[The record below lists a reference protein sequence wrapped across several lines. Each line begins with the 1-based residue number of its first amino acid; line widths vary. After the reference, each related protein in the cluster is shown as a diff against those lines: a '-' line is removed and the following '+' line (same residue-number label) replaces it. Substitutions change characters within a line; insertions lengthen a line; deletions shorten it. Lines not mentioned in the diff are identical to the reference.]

1 MSLTTQQPTLLHEG
15 LATTISQVS
24 TATRFS
30 LRCLALLCEAFFE
43 AAKFS
48 TAASLAIG
56 RRALVTALTSA
67 RHVHLLTASA
77 NPGELARLDPNLGA
91 SFLSLLNEY
100 TALGIYFVHHSF
112 SLAELLT
119 LTTFHLTSSTIK
131 FSLNAAE
138 ETVRILDG
146 LFGSTETSRAC
157 AAIVDIVRRELSE
170 SDELNRTLDPE
181 DIAAAAA
188 ASSSSSSSS
197 SFAPLRLLGS
207 ASKLATLG
215 SVTKAITAF
224 ACLQKLTQRRK
235 YARLPVETIFD
246 FVVDYDRVR
255 SALDDANDDGH
266 DPLGYATDDDETAAP
281 IWESDDE
288 REVVGS
294 MEGMLDS
301 MQLDD
306 DPRQADEAVDT
317 STPPLNPTPAAL
329 NKVRTITTI
338 EELPREE
345 SDEPLLRHQTSI
357 QTLVSTLKQRSSP
370 VVGQSSSPQQTNHHP
385 HHHHHAHGHRRSS
398 ISASSTSSSVNP
410 QRRFPPGRAHL
421 MVQPHPHTH
430 SMHRHG
436 PSTSNGHGPR
446 PRLALPAPRVPQPTH
461 VYPRQPLVYNIS
473 RFLQYSTGAYG
484 KRFLRIFGIGRA
496 PIPSVV
502 GDIHHPNHH
511 AFAAHTGISVND
523 IVLSSFQPPRANYLS
538 RDEVAD
544 AARHNFYSSASILK
558 LEAPSIHPLVHYLCL
573 DHETRTVVLTLRGTL
588 GLSDVLTDLTCDYA
602 DLHVYVP
609 VVDEITGQ
617 IKGKEKRVFQ
627 AHAGMLKNAQ
637 LLANNLGPYIKHAL
651 DEYPEYGL
659 VLCGHSLGGGVAA
672 LLALL
677 WSDRFNDDHDTVA
690 ADDVDDATDDSEP
703 IDEGEFLDAQVHRTA
718 SSSGLPPGRPL
729 HSFTY
734 GCPCVV
740 SHELSQLCG
749 SLVTSVVHGA
759 DIVPCLSLGLVKDLK
774 AMARTLMDP
783 SNKGVAE
790 TIITKSLGLGTK
802 APAAAM
808 AAHAAA
814 AAKGAPPSV
823 DDFPNLTGSDVEED
837 WLWSLI
843 QTLRADMVAEKL
855 YPAGSVYWLRT
866 KPYVRRIQSVAPTS
880 SSPTPSEDGMPDVVP
895 APSAPAGYLPA
906 ISWPFSSLTGSVA
919 PENPPPAQVRAAAA
933 AAAGTRA
940 GRAAITREERRFLVV
955 LDRLE
960 DVHDLVGE
968 LRFSR
973 SMFTDHNPRF
983 YEDGIRALE
992 LGVAG
997 HAIHE

>member
-15 LATTISQVS
+15 LASTISQVS

-91 SFLSLLNEY
+91 SFLSLLDEY

-317 STPPLNPTPAAL
+317 STPPLDSTSAAL

-370 VVGQSSSPQQTNHHP
+370 VVGQSSAQPQTSD
-385 HHHHHAHGHRRSS
+385 HHHHHHPHGHRRSS
-398 ISASSTSSSVNP
+398 ISSTSSSSVHP
-410 QRRFPPGRAHL
+410 QRRIRRA
-421 MVQPHPHTH
+421 P
-430 SMHRHG
+430 
-436 PSTSNGHGPR
+436 
-446 PRLALPAPRVPQPTH
+446 
-461 VYPRQPLVYNIS
+461 
-473 RFLQYSTGAYG
+473 YG

-880 SSPTPSEDGMPDVVP
+880 SSPTPSEDGMVPPDVAP

-919 PENPPPAQVRAAAA
+919 PENPPPAQVRAA